1 MNIKTLSVIALA
13 TAAIS
18 GAAFAQDV
26 DGAPSQ
32 KTRALHHYRNTY
44 NQAPGYAAPRTH
56 EGFEGD
62 RGFDRSRVGEHDPD
76 FNPSGS

>member
-32 KTRALHHYRNTY
+32 KTHALRHYRSTY
-44 NQAPGYAAPRTH
+44 NQAPGYVAPRSH
-56 EGFEGD
+56 EGFEGGRD
-62 RGFDRSRVGEHDPD
+62 FDRSRIGDHDAD